1 MENEQRP
8 TRGRLSK
15 VDLLPD
21 SIREQLHQMLREKR
35 HTQEEIRE
43 AINTLIDEHN
53 LPEEMQLS
61 RTGLNRYASRMEK
74 VGAKIR
80 ASREM
85 AEVWAAK
92 LGSAPTSDVG
102 KLLMEFVKTLAFET
116 SMSMAEDDKPVAP
129 KALGQLELVAQR
141 LEAAAM
147 NARKR
152 SAMRLRRRWQKK
164 PKSWSERAVCQAVR
178 LTPSNGTF
186 WGLAHDT
193 DEHVQ

>member
-43 AINTLIDEHN
+43 AINALIDEHN

-61 RTGLNRYASRMEK
+61 RTGLNRYAIRMEK

-129 KALGQLELVAQR
+129 KALGQLALVAQR

-147 NARKR
+147 TSHKR
-152 SAMRLRRRWQKK
+152 EKAIRDAFAQEMAEKTEELVRTGGLSGRAADTIKRDILGISA
-164 PKSWSERAVCQAVR
+164 
-178 LTPSNGTF
+178 
-186 WGLAHDT
+186 
-193 DEHVQ
+193 

>member
-43 AINTLIDEHN
+43 AINALIDEHN

-61 RTGLNRYASRMEK
+61 RTGLNRYAIRMEK

-102 KLLMEFVKTLAFET
+102 RLLMEFVKTLAFET

-129 KALGQLELVAQR
+129 KALGQLALVAQR

-147 NARKR
+147 TSHKR
-152 SAMRLRRRWQKK
+152 EKAIRDAFAQEMAEKTEELVRTGGLSGGAADTIKREILGISA
-164 PKSWSERAVCQAVR
+164 
-178 LTPSNGTF
+178 
-186 WGLAHDT
+186 
-193 DEHVQ
+193 

>member
-43 AINTLIDEHN
+43 AINALIDEHN

-61 RTGLNRYASRMEK
+61 RTGLNRYAIRMEK

-92 LGSAPTSDVG
+92 LGSAPTSGVG

-129 KALGQLELVAQR
+129 KALGQLALVAQR

-147 NARKR
+147 TSHKR
-152 SAMRLRRRWQKK
+152 EKAIRDAFAQEMAEKTEELVRTGGLSGGAADTIKREILGISA
-164 PKSWSERAVCQAVR
+164 
-178 LTPSNGTF
+178 
-186 WGLAHDT
+186 
-193 DEHVQ
+193 

>member
-43 AINTLIDEHN
+43 AINALIDEHN
-53 LPEEMQLS
+53 LPEDMQLS

-85 AEVWAAK
+85 AEAWAAR
-92 LGSAPTSDVG
+92 LGAAPTSDVG

-116 SMSMAEDDKPVAP
+116 SMSMAEEDKPIAP
-129 KALGQLELVAQR
+129 KALGQLALVAQR

-147 NARKR
+147 TSHKR
-152 SAMRLRRRWQKK
+152 EKAIRDAFAQEMAEKTEELVRTGGLSGGAADTIKRELLGISA
-164 PKSWSERAVCQAVR
+164 
-178 LTPSNGTF
+178 
-186 WGLAHDT
+186 
-193 DEHVQ
+193 

>member
-21 SIREQLHQMLREKR
+21 SIREQLDQLLREKR

-43 AINTLIDEHN
+43 AINALIDEHN

-129 KALGQLELVAQR
+129 KALGQLALVAQR

-147 NARKR
+147 TSHKR
-152 SAMRLRRRWQKK
+152 EKAIRDAFAQEMAEKTEELVRTGGLSGGAADTIKRELLGISA
-164 PKSWSERAVCQAVR
+164 
-178 LTPSNGTF
+178 
-186 WGLAHDT
+186 
-193 DEHVQ
+193 

>member
-43 AINTLIDEHN
+43 AINALIDEHN

-61 RTGLNRYASRMEK
+61 RTGLNRYAIRMEK
-74 VGAKIR
+74 VGGKIR

-129 KALGQLELVAQR
+129 KALGQLALVAQR

-147 NARKR
+147 TSHKR
-152 SAMRLRRRWQKK
+152 EKAIRDAFAQEMAEKTEEL
-164 PKSWSERAVCQAVR
+164 VR
-178 LTPSNGTF
+178 TG
-186 WGLAHDT
+186 GLSGGAADT
-193 DEHVQ
+193 IKRDILGISV

>member
-43 AINTLIDEHN
+43 AINALIDEHN

-61 RTGLNRYASRMEK
+61 RTGLNRYAIRMEK

-129 KALGQLELVAQR
+129 KALGQLALVAQR

-147 NARKR
+147 TSHKR
-152 SAMRLRRRWQKK
+152 EKAIRDAFAQEMAEKTEELVRTGGLSGDAADTIKREIMGISA
-164 PKSWSERAVCQAVR
+164 
-178 LTPSNGTF
+178 
-186 WGLAHDT
+186 
-193 DEHVQ
+193 

>member
-43 AINTLIDEHN
+43 AINALIDEHN

-61 RTGLNRYASRMEK
+61 RTGLNRYAIRMEK

-116 SMSMAEDDKPVAP
+116 SMSMAEGDKPVAP
-129 KALGQLELVAQR
+129 KALGQLALVAQR

-147 NARKR
+147 TSHKR
-152 SAMRLRRRWQKK
+152 EKAIRDAFAQEMAEKTEELVRTGGLSGGAADTIKRDILGISA
-164 PKSWSERAVCQAVR
+164 
-178 LTPSNGTF
+178 
-186 WGLAHDT
+186 
-193 DEHVQ
+193 

>member
-43 AINTLIDEHN
+43 AINALIDEHN
-53 LPEEMQLS
+53 LPGEMQLS
-61 RTGLNRYASRMEK
+61 RTGLNRYAIRMEK

-129 KALGQLELVAQR
+129 KALGQLALVAQR

-147 NARKR
+147 TSHKR
-152 SAMRLRRRWQKK
+152 EKAIRDAFAQEMAEKTEELV
-164 PKSWSERAVCQAVR
+164 RA
-178 LTPSNGTF
+178 G
-186 WGLAHDT
+186 GLSGGAADT
-193 DEHVQ
+193 IKREIL

>member
-43 AINTLIDEHN
+43 AINALIDEHN
-53 LPEEMQLS
+53 LPDGMQLS
-61 RTGLNRYASRMEK
+61 RAGLNRYASRMEK
-74 VGAKIR
+74 VGSKIR

-116 SMSMAEDDKPVAP
+116 SMSMTEQETPVTP
-129 KALGQLELVAQR
+129 KALGQLALVAQR

-147 NARKR
+147 TSHKR
-152 SAMRLRRRWQKK
+152 EKAIRDAFAQEMAEKTEELVRTGGLSGGAADTIKREILGISA
-164 PKSWSERAVCQAVR
+164 
-178 LTPSNGTF
+178 
-186 WGLAHDT
+186 
-193 DEHVQ
+193 

>member
-21 SIREQLHQMLREKR
+21 SIREQLHQMLRERR

-43 AINTLIDEHN
+43 AINALIDEHN

-61 RTGLNRYASRMEK
+61 RTGLNRYAIRMEK

-129 KALGQLELVAQR
+129 KALGQLALVAQR

-147 NARKR
+147 TSHKR
-152 SAMRLRRRWQKK
+152 EKAIRDAFAQEMAEKTEELVRTGGLSGGAADTIKRELLGISA
-164 PKSWSERAVCQAVR
+164 
-178 LTPSNGTF
+178 
-186 WGLAHDT
+186 
-193 DEHVQ
+193 

>member
-21 SIREQLHQMLREKR
+21 SIREQLHQMLRERR

-43 AINTLIDEHN
+43 AINALIDEHN

-61 RTGLNRYASRMEK
+61 RTGLNRYAIRMEK

-129 KALGQLELVAQR
+129 KALGQLALVAQR

-147 NARKR
+147 TSHKR
-152 SAMRLRRRWQKK
+152 EKAIRDAFAQEMAEKTEELVRTGGLSGSA
-164 PKSWSERAVCQAVR
+164 A
-178 LTPSNGTF
+178 
-186 WGLAHDT
+186 DT
-193 DEHVQ
+193 IKRDLLGISA

>member
-43 AINTLIDEHN
+43 AINALIDEHN

-61 RTGLNRYASRMEK
+61 RTGLNRYAIRMEK

-116 SMSMAEDDKPVAP
+116 SMSMAEGDKPVAP
-129 KALGQLELVAQR
+129 KALGQLALVAQR

-147 NARKR
+147 TSHKR
-152 SAMRLRRRWQKK
+152 EKAIRDAFAQEMAEKTEELVRTGGLSGGAADTIKREILGISA
-164 PKSWSERAVCQAVR
+164 
-178 LTPSNGTF
+178 
-186 WGLAHDT
+186 
-193 DEHVQ
+193 

>member
-43 AINTLIDEHN
+43 AINALIDEHN
-53 LPEEMQLS
+53 LPEDMQLS
-61 RTGLNRYASRMEK
+61 RTGLNRYAIRMEK

-129 KALGQLELVAQR
+129 KALGQLALVAQR

-147 NARKR
+147 TSHKR
-152 SAMRLRRRWQKK
+152 EKAIRDAFAQEMAEKTEEL
-164 PKSWSERAVCQAVR
+164 VR
-178 LTPSNGTF
+178 TG
-186 WGLAHDT
+186 GLSGGAADT
-193 DEHVQ
+193 IKRDILGISV

>member
-43 AINTLIDEHN
+43 AINALIDEHN

-61 RTGLNRYASRMEK
+61 RTGLNRYAIRMEK

-116 SMSMAEDDKPVAP
+116 SMSMAEDDKPVAL
-129 KALGQLELVAQR
+129 KALGQLALVAQR

-147 NARKR
+147 TSHKR
-152 SAMRLRRRWQKK
+152 EKAIRDAFAQEMAEKTEELVRTGGLSGGAADTIKREILGISA
-164 PKSWSERAVCQAVR
+164 
-178 LTPSNGTF
+178 
-186 WGLAHDT
+186 
-193 DEHVQ
+193 

>member
-43 AINTLIDEHN
+43 AINALIDEHN

-61 RTGLNRYASRMEK
+61 RTGLNRYAIRMEK

-129 KALGQLELVAQR
+129 KALGQLALVAQR

-147 NARKR
+147 TSHKREKAIRNAFAQEMAEKTEELVRTGGLSGGAADTIKR
-152 SAMRLRRRWQKK
+152 EILGISA
-164 PKSWSERAVCQAVR
+164 
-178 LTPSNGTF
+178 
-186 WGLAHDT
+186 
-193 DEHVQ
+193 

>member
-43 AINTLIDEHN
+43 AINALIDEHN

-61 RTGLNRYASRMEK
+61 RTGLNRYAIRMEK

-116 SMSMAEDDKPVAP
+116 SMSMAEDDKPIAP
-129 KALGQLELVAQR
+129 KALGQLALVAQR

-147 NARKR
+147 TSHKR
-152 SAMRLRRRWQKK
+152 EKEIRQAFAEEAAAQLEKITKQAGLSAETAADIRRQILGI
-164 PKSWSERAVCQAVR
+164 A
-178 LTPSNGTF
+178 
-186 WGLAHDT
+186 
-193 DEHVQ
+193 

>member
-43 AINTLIDEHN
+43 AINALIDEHN

-61 RTGLNRYASRMEK
+61 RTGLNRYAIRMEK

-116 SMSMAEDDKPVAP
+116 SMSIAEDDKPVAP
-129 KALGQLELVAQR
+129 KALGQLALVAQR

-147 NARKR
+147 TSHKR
-152 SAMRLRRRWQKK
+152 EKAIRDAFAQEMAEKTEELVRTGGLSGGAADTIKREILGISA
-164 PKSWSERAVCQAVR
+164 
-178 LTPSNGTF
+178 
-186 WGLAHDT
+186 
-193 DEHVQ
+193 

>member
-43 AINTLIDEHN
+43 AINALIDEHN

-61 RTGLNRYASRMEK
+61 RTGLNRYAIRMEK

-129 KALGQLELVAQR
+129 KALGQLALVAQR

-147 NARKR
+147 TSHKR
-152 SAMRLRRRWQKK
+152 EKEIRQAFAEEAAAQLEKITKQAGLSAETAADIRRQILGI
-164 PKSWSERAVCQAVR
+164 A
-178 LTPSNGTF
+178 
-186 WGLAHDT
+186 
-193 DEHVQ
+193 

>member
-43 AINTLIDEHN
+43 AINALIDEHN

-61 RTGLNRYASRMEK
+61 RTGLNRYAIRMEK
-74 VGAKIR
+74 VGAQIR

-85 AEVWAAK
+85 AEVWVAK

-129 KALGQLELVAQR
+129 KALGQLALVAQR

-147 NARKR
+147 TSHKR
-152 SAMRLRRRWQKK
+152 EKAIRDAFAQEMAEKTEEL
-164 PKSWSERAVCQAVR
+164 VR
-178 LTPSNGTF
+178 TG
-186 WGLAHDT
+186 GLSGGAADT
-193 DEHVQ
+193 IKRDILGISV

>member
-43 AINTLIDEHN
+43 AINALIDEHN

-61 RTGLNRYASRMEK
+61 RTGLNRYAIRMEK

-129 KALGQLELVAQR
+129 KALGQLALVVQR

-147 NARKR
+147 TSHKR
-152 SAMRLRRRWQKK
+152 EKAIRDAFAQEMAEKTEELVRTGGLSGGAADTIKREILGISA
-164 PKSWSERAVCQAVR
+164 
-178 LTPSNGTF
+178 
-186 WGLAHDT
+186 
-193 DEHVQ
+193 

>member
-43 AINTLIDEHN
+43 AINALIDEHN

-61 RTGLNRYASRMEK
+61 RTGLNRYAIRMEK

-85 AEVWAAK
+85 AEVWVAK

-129 KALGQLELVAQR
+129 KALGQLALVAQR

-147 NARKR
+147 TSHKR
-152 SAMRLRRRWQKK
+152 EKAIRDAFAQEMAEKTEELVRTGGLSGGAADTIKRELLGISA
-164 PKSWSERAVCQAVR
+164 
-178 LTPSNGTF
+178 
-186 WGLAHDT
+186 
-193 DEHVQ
+193 

>member
-43 AINTLIDEHN
+43 AINALIEEHN

-61 RTGLNRYASRMEK
+61 RTGLNRYAIRMEK

-129 KALGQLELVAQR
+129 KALGQLALVAQR

-147 NARKR
+147 TSHKR
-152 SAMRLRRRWQKK
+152 EKAIRDAFAQEMAEKTEELVRTGGLSGGAADTIKREILGISA
-164 PKSWSERAVCQAVR
+164 
-178 LTPSNGTF
+178 
-186 WGLAHDT
+186 
-193 DEHVQ
+193 